1 MRLSASSS
9 NFYFWFVFIF
19 CVCAVF
25 VLPCVLRLL
34 LVIFREYYAAPSNG
48 TLCAGTIGNH
58 NRNDGLRSTP
68 KAPETERTNKAARI
82 ARMWRLKSHI
92 NLTHTHTQGFCG
104 ATVHCV
110 DPRASMLSPS
120 SIFTL
125 LSFSPF
131 FRLFC
136 CLCSSLSVAMWNF
149 PETRYYWRPKLNRL
163 NNKTAPSPVRKRVCL
178 RCAGCNRTG

>member
-1 MRLSASSS
+1 M
-9 NFYFWFVFIF
+9 
-19 CVCAVF
+19 F
-25 VLPCVLRLL
+25 VLPCFEVTSRNISRILT
-34 LVIFREYYAAPSNG
+34 APSNG

-68 KAPETERTNKAARI
+68 KAPETERTNKAERI

-92 NLTHTHTQGFCG
+92 NLTHTHTHGFCG

-125 LSFSPF
+125 LSFSRF

-136 CLCSSLSVAMWNF
+136 CLCSSPSVYSDGGNCENF
-149 PETRYYWRPKLNRL
+149 PETRYYLRPRLNRL
-163 NNKTAPSPVRKRVCL
+163 NDET
-178 RCAGCNRTG
+178 NRRQ